1 MIKTKNT
8 EIILN
13 CTRNNDLVLREGEVH
28 LTIYVGLLILIFLA
42 MIIDHS
48 TIMASN
54 TQKRSNILLGIIFIS
69 IFLICVLRS
78 GSVGRDIAGYE
89 LAYKMTKDVPFSDF
103 NYIYYEN
110 GYLLF
115 MKICVA
121 MKMNFQCFLV
131 VTYLIILFPIFI
143 FIEKFS
149 NDKIFSVLIYICY
162 IIFEFDLTGLRQAI
176 AMSITLVAFV
186 VLIEKKKMYMLWY
199 VLLILLAMTFHKSAI
214 ICFAILPLMIIKDI
228 KWYSVIVALI
238 TIISLAL
245 RSALLPYIK
254 QLFDKDSFNT
264 NAALHIG
271 ANVIFMVIMAAYFL
285 YVLNIVK
292 KGSGYNRE
300 LYDEV
305 FVENNEL
312 FFKIFLLSI
321 LLALFFGNETSARSF
336 MFFSQSL
343 IILLPNTLFY
353 LEKKSSIIL
362 RMLFVAFFVYFFATN
377 TLIANNFDI
386 VPYKFYWE

>member
-1 MIKTKNT
+1 M
-8 EIILN
+8 
-13 CTRNNDLVLREGEVH
+13 H
-28 LTIYVGLLILIFLA
+28 LTIYVVLLILTFLA

-54 TQKRSNILLGIIFIS
+54 TKKRSNILLGIIFIS
-69 IFLICVLRS
+69 LFLICVLRS
-78 GSVGRDIAGYE
+78 SSVGRDIVGYKD
-89 LAYKMTKDVPFSDF
+89 AYKMTKDVPFSDF

-115 MKICVA
+115 MKICIA
-121 MKMNFQCFLV
+121 LNMNFQLFLFV
-131 VTYLIILFPIFI
+131 SYLIILFPIFI

-149 NDKIFSVLIYICY
+149 NDKIFSVMIYICY
-162 IIFEFDLTGLRQAI
+162 MLFEFDLTGLRQAI

-186 VLIEKKKMYMLWY
+186 ILIEKKKMYLFWY

-214 ICFAILPLMIIKDI
+214 ICFAILPLMLIKNI

-271 ANVIFMVIMAAYFL
+271 ANVIFMVIMAVYFL
-285 YVLNIVK
+285 YVLNIGE

-300 LYDEV
+300 FYDEV

>member
-149 NDKIFSVLIYICY
+149 NDKIFSVMIYICY
-162 IIFEFDLTGLRQAI
+162 MLFEFDLTGLRQAI

-186 VLIEKKKMYMLWY
+186 ILIEKKKMYLFWY
-199 VLLILLAMTFHKSAI
+199 FLIILLAMTFHKSAI
-214 ICFAILPLMIIKDI
+214 ICLAILPLMLIKDI
-228 KWYSVIVALI
+228 KWCSIIVVAA
-238 TIISLAL
+238 TIVSLSL
-245 RSALLPYIK
+245 RSTLFPFIK

-271 ANVIFMVIMAAYFL
+271 TNVIFMVVMAIYFL
-285 YVLNIVK
+285 YVLNIGEK
-292 KGSGYNRE
+292 ESEFDREFYNGI
-300 LYDEV
+300 
-305 FVENNEL
+305 FIENNKL

>member
-1 MIKTKNT
+1 M
-8 EIILN
+8 
-13 CTRNNDLVLREGEVH
+13 
-28 LTIYVGLLILIFLA
+28 TIYVGLLILIFLE

-89 LAYKMTKDVPFSDF
+89 LAYKMTKDVQFSDF

-149 NDKIFSVLIYICY
+149 NDKIFSVMIYICY
-162 IIFEFDLTGLRQAI
+162 MLFEFDLTGLRQAI

-186 VLIEKKKMYMLWY
+186 ILIEKKKMYLFWY
-199 VLLILLAMTFHKSAI
+199 FLIILLAMTFHKSAI
-214 ICFAILPLMIIKDI
+214 ICLAILPLMLIKDI
-228 KWYSVIVALI
+228 KWCSIIVVAA
-238 TIISLAL
+238 TIVSLSL
-245 RSALLPYIK
+245 RSTLFPFIK

-271 ANVIFMVIMAAYFL
+271 TNVIFMVVMAIYFL
-285 YVLNIVK
+285 YVLNIGEK
-292 KGSGYNRE
+292 ESEFDREFYNGI
-300 LYDEV
+300 
-305 FVENNEL
+305 FIENNKL

-386 VPYKFYWE
+386 VPYKFYWQ

>member
-28 LTIYVGLLILIFLA
+28 LTIYVGLLILTFLA

-69 IFLICVLRS
+69 VFLICVLRS
-78 GSVGRDIAGYE
+78 SSVGRDIVGYE
-89 LAYKMTKDVPFSDF
+89 DAFEMTKNVPFSDF
-103 NYIYYEN
+103 DYIYFEN
-110 GYLLF
+110 GYVLF

-149 NDKIFSVLIYICY
+149 NDKIFSALIYICY

-214 ICFAILPLMIIKDI
+214 ICFAILPLMLIKDI
-228 KWYSVIVALI
+228 KWCSIIVVAA
-238 TIISLAL
+238 TIVSLSL
-245 RSALLPYIK
+245 RSTLFPFIK

-271 ANVIFMVIMAAYFL
+271 ANVIFMVIIAVYFL
-285 YVLNIVK
+285 YVLNIGEK
-292 KGSGYNRE
+292 ESGFNRE
-300 LYDEV
+300 FYNGI
-305 FVENNEL
+305 FIENNKL
-312 FFKIFLLSI
+312 LYKIFLIGI
-321 LLALFFGNETSARSF
+321 LLAIFFGNETTARSF

-386 VPYKFYWE
+386 VPYKFYWQ

>member
-1 MIKTKNT
+1 M
-8 EIILN
+8 
-13 CTRNNDLVLREGEVH
+13 H
-28 LTIYVGLLILIFLA
+28 LTIYVGLLVLTFLA

-54 TQKRSNILLGIIFIS
+54 TKKRSNILLGIIFIS

-78 GSVGRDIAGYE
+78 DSVGRDIVGYE
-89 LAYKMTKDVPFSDF
+89 LAYKMTKEVPFSDF
-103 NYIYYEN
+103 DYIYYEN

-115 MKICVA
+115 MKICIVL
-121 MKMNFQCFLV
+121 KMNFQWFLF
-131 VTYLIILFPIFI
+131 VTYLIILSPVYIFI
-143 FIEKFS
+143 KRLS
-149 NDKIFSVLIYICY
+149 VDKIFSVMIYVCY
-162 IIFEFDLTGLRQAI
+162 MIFEFDLTGLRQAI
-176 AMSITLVAFV
+176 AMSIALVAFV
-186 VLIEKKKMYMLWY
+186 ILIEKKKMYLFWY

-228 KWYSVIVALI
+228 KWYSVIVAVG

-245 RSALLPYIK
+245 RSVLLPYIK

-271 ANVIFMVIMAAYFL
+271 ANVIFMLIMAVYFL
-285 YVLNIVK
+285 YVLNIGE
-292 KGSGYNRE
+292 KGNGYDRE
-300 LYDEV
+300 FYDGI

-312 FFKIFLLSI
+312 LFKIFLLSI

-343 IILLPNTLFY
+343 IILLPNTLLY
-353 LEKKSSIIL
+353 LEKKSSMIL
-362 RMLFVAFFVYFFATN
+362 RTLCIAFFIYFFITN

-386 VPYKFYWE
+386 VPYKFYWQ

>member
-28 LTIYVGLLILIFLA
+28 LTIYVGLLILTFLA

-69 IFLICVLRS
+69 VFLICVLRS
-78 GSVGRDIAGYE
+78 GSVGRDIVGYE
-89 LAYKMTKDVPFSDF
+89 DAFEMTKNVPFSDF
-103 NYIYYEN
+103 DYIYFEN
-110 GYLLF
+110 GYVLF

-149 NDKIFSVLIYICY
+149 NDKIFSALIYICY

-214 ICFAILPLMIIKDI
+214 ICFAILPLMLIKDI
-228 KWYSVIVALI
+228 KWCSIIVVAA
-238 TIISLAL
+238 TIVSLSL
-245 RSALLPYIK
+245 RSTLFPFIK

-271 ANVIFMVIMAAYFL
+271 ANVIFMVIIAVYFL
-285 YVLNIVK
+285 YVLNIGEK
-292 KGSGYNRE
+292 ESGFNRE
-300 LYDEV
+300 FYNGI
-305 FVENNEL
+305 FIENNKL
-312 FFKIFLLSI
+312 LYKIFLIGI
-321 LLALFFGNETSARSF
+321 LLAIFFGNETTARSF

-386 VPYKFYWE
+386 VPYKFYWQ

>member
-1 MIKTKNT
+1 M
-8 EIILN
+8 
-13 CTRNNDLVLREGEVH
+13 H
-28 LTIYVGLLILIFLA
+28 LTIYVVLLILTFLA

-54 TQKRSNILLGIIFIS
+54 TKKRSNILLGIIFIS
-69 IFLICVLRS
+69 LFLICVLRS
-78 GSVGRDIAGYE
+78 SSVGRDIVGYE
-89 LAYKMTKDVPFSDF
+89 DAYKMTKDVPFSDF

-115 MKICVA
+115 MKICIVL
-121 MKMNFQCFLV
+121 KMNFQCFLV

-149 NDKIFSVLIYICY
+149 NDKIFSALIYICY

-176 AMSITLVAFV
+176 AMSIALVAFV

-214 ICFAILPLMIIKDI
+214 ICFAILPLMLIKDI
-228 KWYSVIVALI
+228 KWYAIIIVVA
-238 TIISLAL
+238 TIVSLSL
-245 RSALLPYIK
+245 RSTLFPFIK

-285 YVLNIVK
+285 YVLNIGEK
-292 KGSGYNRE
+292 ESGFNWEFYNGI
-300 LYDEV
+300 
-305 FVENNEL
+305 FIENNKL
-312 FFKIFLLSI
+312 LYKIFLI
-321 LLALFFGNETSARSF
+321 GVLLAIFFGNETTARSF
-336 MFFSQSL
+336 MFFAQSL

-362 RMLFVAFFVYFFATN
+362 RMLFVAFFVYFFVTN

-386 VPYKFYWE
+386 VPYKFYWQ

>member
-28 LTIYVGLLILIFLA
+28 LTIYVGLLILTFLA

-69 IFLICVLRS
+69 VFLICVLRS
-78 GSVGRDIAGYE
+78 GSVGRDIVGYE
-89 LAYKMTKDVPFSDF
+89 DAFEMTKNVPFSDF
-103 NYIYYEN
+103 DYIYFEN
-110 GYLLF
+110 GYVLF

-149 NDKIFSVLIYICY
+149 NDKIFSALIYICY

-214 ICFAILPLMIIKDI
+214 ICFAILPLMLIKDI
-228 KWYSVIVALI
+228 KWCSIIVVAA
-238 TIISLAL
+238 TIVSLSL
-245 RSALLPYIK
+245 RNTLFPFIK

-271 ANVIFMVIMAAYFL
+271 ANVIFMVIMAVYFL
-285 YVLNIVK
+285 YVLNIGEK
-292 KGSGYNRE
+292 ESGFNLEFYNGI
-300 LYDEV
+300 
-305 FVENNEL
+305 FIENNKL
-312 FFKIFLLSI
+312 LYKIFLIGI
-321 LLALFFGNETSARSF
+321 LLAIFFGNETTARSF

-362 RMLFVAFFVYFFATN
+362 RMLFVAFFVYFFVTN

-386 VPYKFYWE
+386 VPYKFYWQ

>member
-149 NDKIFSVLIYICY
+149 NDKIFSVMIYICY
-162 IIFEFDLTGLRQAI
+162 MLFEFDLTGLRQAI

-186 VLIEKKKMYMLWY
+186 ILIEKKKMYLFWY
-199 VLLILLAMTFHKSAI
+199 FLIILLAMTFHKSAI
-214 ICFAILPLMIIKDI
+214 ICLAILPLMLIKDI
-228 KWYSVIVALI
+228 KWCSIIVVAA
-238 TIISLAL
+238 TIVSLSL
-245 RSALLPYIK
+245 RSTLFPFIK

-271 ANVIFMVIMAAYFL
+271 TNVIFMVVMAIYFL
-285 YVLNIVK
+285 YVLNIGEK
-292 KGSGYNRE
+292 ESEFDREFYNGI
-300 LYDEV
+300 
-305 FVENNEL
+305 FIENNKL

-362 RMLFVAFFVYFFATN
+362 RMLFVAFFVYFFVTN

-386 VPYKFYWE
+386 VPYKFYWQ

>member
-28 LTIYVGLLILIFLA
+28 LTIYIGILSLTFLA

-54 TQKRSNILLGIIFIS
+54 TKKRSNILLGIIFIS
-69 IFLICVLRS
+69 LFLICVLRS
-78 GSVGRDIAGYE
+78 SSVGRDISGYE

-115 MKICVA
+115 MKICIA
-121 MKMNFQCFLV
+121 LKMNFQCFLV

-149 NDKIFSVLIYICY
+149 NDKIFSALIYICY

-176 AMSITLVAFV
+176 AMSIALVAFV
-186 VLIEKKKMYMLWY
+186 ILIEKKKMYLFWY
-199 VLLILLAMTFHKSAI
+199 FLIILLAMTFHKSAI
-214 ICFAILPLMIIKDI
+214 ICFAILPLMLIKDI
-228 KWYSVIVALI
+228 KWYSIIIFVA
-238 TIISLAL
+238 TIISLVL
-245 RSALLPYIK
+245 RNVLLPYIK

-285 YVLNIVK
+285 YVLNIGEK
-292 KGSGYNRE
+292 ESGFNWEFYNGI
-300 LYDEV
+300 
-305 FVENNEL
+305 FIENNKL
-312 FFKIFLLSI
+312 LYKIFLIGI
-321 LLALFFGNETSARSF
+321 LLAIFFGNETTARSF
-336 MFFSQSL
+336 MFFAQSL

-362 RMLFVAFFVYFFATN
+362 RMLFVAFFVYFFVTN

-386 VPYKFYWE
+386 VPYKFYWQ

>member
-1 MIKTKNT
+1 M
-8 EIILN
+8 
-13 CTRNNDLVLREGEVH
+13 H
-28 LTIYVGLLILIFLA
+28 LTIYIGILSLTFLA

-54 TQKRSNILLGIIFIS
+54 TKKRSNILLGIIFIS
-69 IFLICVLRS
+69 LFLICVLRS
-78 GSVGRDIAGYE
+78 SSVGRDISGYE
-89 LAYKMTKDVPFSDF
+89 LAYKMTKDVSFSDF

-115 MKICVA
+115 MKICIA
-121 MKMNFQCFLV
+121 LKMNFQCFLV

-149 NDKIFSVLIYICY
+149 NDKIFSALIYICY

-176 AMSITLVAFV
+176 AMSIALVAFV
-186 VLIEKKKMYMLWY
+186 ILIEKKKMYLFWY
-199 VLLILLAMTFHKSAI
+199 FLIILLAMTFHKSAI
-214 ICFAILPLMIIKDI
+214 ICFAILPLMLIKDI
-228 KWYSVIVALI
+228 KWYSIIIFVA
-238 TIISLAL
+238 TIISLVL
-245 RSALLPYIK
+245 RNVLLPYIK

-264 NAALHIG
+264 NATLHIG

-285 YVLNIVK
+285 YVLNIGEK
-292 KGSGYNRE
+292 ESGFNWEFYNGI
-300 LYDEV
+300 
-305 FVENNEL
+305 FIENNKL
-312 FFKIFLLSI
+312 LYKIFLIGI
-321 LLALFFGNETSARSF
+321 LLAIFFGNETTARSF
-336 MFFSQSL
+336 MFFAQSL

-362 RMLFVAFFVYFFATN
+362 RMLFVAFFVYFFVTN

-386 VPYKFYWE
+386 VPYKFYWQ